1 VLKQAVEHRE
11 AQPVGAGNGPAH
23 QHR

>member
-1 VLKQAVEHRE
+1 LKQAIEQRE
-11 AQPVGAGNGPAH
+11 GQPVGAGNGPAH

>member
-1 VLKQAVEHRE
+1 LKQAIEQRE
-11 AQPVGAGNGPAH
+11 AEPVGAGNGPAH